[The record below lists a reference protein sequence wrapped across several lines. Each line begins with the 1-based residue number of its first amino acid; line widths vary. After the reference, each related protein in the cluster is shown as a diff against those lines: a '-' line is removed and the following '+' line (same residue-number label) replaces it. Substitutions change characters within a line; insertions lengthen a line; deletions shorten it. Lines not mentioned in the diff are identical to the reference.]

1 MKERKDSGSSKFLLS
16 QDCVED
22 VVSPIILRLN
32 FSLVGDSA
40 SSGKLHPVLAV
51 GSQDHV
57 TASVSA
63 CPVES
68 RDRVASL
75 CRSMLKNPQQ
85 IPAAHQGRH
94 TQGCPAS
101 FLGLA

>member
-1 MKERKDSGSSKFLLS
+1 MQHCLDTEEEPSEGKEEDGGSSKLLLS

-40 SSGKLHPVLAV
+40 SSGNLRPVLAV

-57 TASVSA
+57 TASVSS

-68 RDRVASL
+68 GDRVASL
-75 CRSMLKNPQQ
+75 CLSVLKNPQQ
-85 IPAAHQGRH
+85 IPIAHQ
-94 TQGCPAS
+94 
-101 FLGLA
+101 

>member
-1 MKERKDSGSSKFLLS
+1 MKERKKDSGSSKFLLS

-40 SSGKLHPVLAV
+40 SSGNLRPVLAV

-57 TASVSA
+57 TASVST

-75 CRSMLKNPQQ
+75 CHSVLKNPQQ
-85 IPAAHQGRH
+85 IPTAHQERH
-94 TQGCPAS
+94 TQGCPPPAS
-101 FLGLA
+101 